1 MRRTPPLVAAAAAL
15 GLLAGLV
22 LEARASGL
30 DGEVSPHTVTVA
42 WLTPSGP
49 FPAGVP
55 LDEPGVVPADGRER
69 MTRLSPM
76 RARVPEHVVA
86 QREARLKVSRKLL
99 VRDGGCP
106 DRHRESH
113 AEARVELRRS

>member
-1 MRRTPPLVAAAAAL
+1 MRRTPPLVAASAAL

-30 DGEVSPHTVTVA
+30 DGEVRPHTVTVA
-42 WLTPSGP
+42 WLTPGGP

-76 RARVPEHVVA
+76 RARAPEHVVA
-86 QREARLKVSRKLL
+86 EREARLKASRKLL

-106 DRHRESH
+106 NRHRESH
-113 AEARVELRRS
+113 GEARVELRRS